1 MIKHCL
7 FPVAGF
13 GTRFL
18 PVTKTVPKELLP
30 ILDKPLI
37 QYAID
42 EAYGSELSE
51 MVLIIN
57 DYKFAIKKYFEPF
70 PYLES
75 MISSSSKIEKL
86 DCIKNITEN
95 CNLNFVNQTEMLGL
109 GHAILQGKDII
120 GNNSFAVI
128 LPDDLCHNE
137 DQSVMSQ
144 MLEIFKKNKDKCI
157 VAVEEVN
164 IKDVKKYGVINF
176 KSSSGN
182 VFHVHDMIE
191 KPSSS
196 EAPSNLAI
204 IGRYI
209 LTPDI
214 FDILEQTEPDQ
225 NGEIQ
230 ITNALR
236 KLAKIGKVIAY
247 KFKGRRIDC
256 GSVDGY
262 IKANMFFLEISNI
275 WSNTEFSSL

>member
-1 MIKHCL
+1 MVKHCI

-18 PVTKTVPKELLP
+18 PVTKIVPKELLP
-30 ILDKPLI
+30 VLEKPLI

-42 EAYGSELSE
+42 EAYGSGMSE
-51 MVLIIN
+51 MILIIN
-57 DYKFAIKKYFEPF
+57 EHKIAIKKYFEPF

-75 MISSSSKIEKL
+75 LISSSPKIDKL
-86 DCIKNITEN
+86 DCINNITKN

-109 GHAILQGKDII
+109 GHAILQGKDVI
-120 GNNSFAVI
+120 GNNPFAVV

-137 DQSVMSQ
+137 DQSVMNQ
-144 MLEIFKKNKDKCI
+144 MCEVFKENKDKCI

-164 IKDVKKYGVINF
+164 IKDVVKYGVISF
-176 KSSSGN
+176 KSSSNN
-182 VFHVHDMIE
+182 VFQVDDMIE
-191 KPSSS
+191 KPSPDV
-196 EAPSNLAI
+196 APSNLAI

-214 FDILEQTEPDQ
+214 FEILEQTKPDQ

-230 ITNALR
+230 ITNAL
-236 KLAKIGKVIAY
+236 KELAKIGKVIAY

-256 GSVDGY
+256 GSVEGF
-262 IKANMFFLEISNI
+262 IEANIL
-275 WSNTEFSSL
+275 FSSLDTRL

>member
-42 EAYGSELSE
+42 EAYESELTE
-51 MVLIIN
+51 MVLVIN
-57 DYKFAIKKYFEPF
+57 EHKLAIKKYFEPF

-75 MISSSSKIEKL
+75 LISSSTKIDKL
-86 DCIKNITEN
+86 NCIHNITRN
-95 CNLNFVNQTEMLGL
+95 CNLNYINQAEMLGL
-109 GHAILQGKDII
+109 GHAILQGKDMI
-120 GNNSFAVI
+120 GNNPFAVI

-137 DQSVMSQ
+137 HQSVMKQ
-144 MLEIFKKNKDKCI
+144 MQEIFKENKDKCI

-164 IKDVKKYGVINF
+164 IKDVDKYGVISF
-176 KSSSGN
+176 KTSFGN
-182 VFHVHDMIE
+182 VFQVDDMIE

-214 FDILEQTEPDQ
+214 FEILEQTEPDH

-236 KLAKIGKVIAY
+236 KIAKNGKVIAY
-247 KFKGRRIDC
+247 KFKGKRIDC

-262 IKANMFFLEISNI
+262 IKANIF
-275 WSNTEFSSL
+275 FSSLDNRL

>member
-1 MIKHCL
+1 MVKHCL

-18 PVTKTVPKELLP
+18 PVTKIVPKELLP
-30 ILDKPLI
+30 VLEKPLI

-42 EAYGSELSE
+42 EAYGSGMSE
-51 MVLIIN
+51 MILIIN
-57 DYKFAIKKYFEPF
+57 EHKIAIKKYFEPF

-75 MISSSSKIEKL
+75 LISSSPKIDKL
-86 DCIKNITEN
+86 DCINNITKN

-109 GHAILQGKDII
+109 GHAILQGKDVI
-120 GNNSFAVI
+120 GNNPFAVV

-137 DQSVMSQ
+137 DQLVMNQ
-144 MLEIFKKNKDKCI
+144 MCELFKENKDKCI

-164 IKDVKKYGVINF
+164 IKDVVKYGVISF
-176 KSSSGN
+176 KSSSNN
-182 VFHVHDMIE
+182 VFQVDGMIE
-191 KPSSS
+191 KPSPDL
-196 EAPSNLAI
+196 APSNLAI

-214 FDILEQTEPDQ
+214 FEIIEQTEPDQ

-230 ITNALR
+230 ITNALME
-236 KLAKIGKVIAY
+236 LAKIGKVIAY

-256 GSVDGY
+256 GSVEGF
-262 IKANMFFLEISNI
+262 IKANTFFSGLD
-275 WSNTEFSSL
+275 TRL

>member
-30 ILDKPLI
+30 ILDKPLL

-42 EAYGSELSE
+42 EAFESGISE
-51 MVLIIN
+51 MVLVIN
-57 DYKFAIKKYFEPF
+57 EHKLAIKKYFEPF

-75 MISSSSKIEKL
+75 LISSSTKIDKL
-86 DCIKNITEN
+86 NCIHNITKN
-95 CNLNFVNQTEMLGL
+95 CNLNYVNQVEMLGL
-109 GHAILQGKDII
+109 GHAILQGKDVI
-120 GNNSFAVI
+120 GNNPFAVV

-137 DQSVMSQ
+137 DQSVMKQ
-144 MLEIFKKNKDKCI
+144 MQEIFEENKDKCI

-164 IKDVKKYGVINF
+164 IKDVDKYGVISF
-176 KSSSGN
+176 ESTSGN
-182 VFHVHDMIE
+182 TFQVDEMIE

-209 LTPDI
+209 FTPDI
-214 FDILEQTEPDQ
+214 FEILEQTEPDH

-236 KLAKIGKVIAY
+236 EIAKNGNVIAY
-247 KFKGRRIDC
+247 KFKGKRIDC

-262 IKANMFFLEISNI
+262 IKANIF
-275 WSNTEFSSL
+275 FSSLDNRL

>member
-18 PVTKTVPKELLP
+18 PVTKSVPKELLP
-30 ILDKPLI
+30 IIDKPLI

-42 EAYGSELSE
+42 EAYESEISE
-51 MVLIIN
+51 MVIVIN
-57 DYKFAIKKYFEPF
+57 EHKLAIKKYFEPF

-75 MISSSSKIEKL
+75 LISSSSKLDKL
-86 DCIKNITEN
+86 DCIKKITKN
-95 CNLNFVNQTEMLGL
+95 CTLNFINQTEMLGL

-120 GNNSFAVI
+120 GNNSFAVV
-128 LPDDLCHNE
+128 LPDDLCHNL

-144 MLEIFKKNKDKCI
+144 MHEIYKENKDKCI
-157 VAVEEVN
+157 IAVEEVN
-164 IKDVKKYGVINF
+164 IKDVEKYGIISF
-176 KSSSGN
+176 QSSCNN
-182 VFHVHDMIE
+182 VLQVDDMIE
-191 KPSSS
+191 KPSCG

-214 FDILEQTEPDQ
+214 FEILERTDLDQ

-236 KLAKIGKVIAY
+236 ELAKIGKVIAY

-256 GSVDGY
+256 GSVEGF
-262 IKANMFFLEISNI
+262 IKANVF
-275 WSNTEFSSL
+275 FSSLDTRL

>member
-18 PVTKTVPKELLP
+18 PVTKSVPKELLP
-30 ILDKPLI
+30 IIDKPLI

-42 EAYGSELSE
+42 EAYESEISE
-51 MVLIIN
+51 MVIVIN
-57 DYKFAIKKYFEPF
+57 DHKLAIKKYFEPF

-75 MISSSSKIEKL
+75 LISSSSKLDKL
-86 DCIKNITEN
+86 DCIKKITKN
-95 CNLNFVNQTEMLGL
+95 CTLNFINQTEMLGL

-120 GNNSFAVI
+120 GNNSFAVV
-128 LPDDLCHNE
+128 LPDDLCHNL
-137 DQSVMSQ
+137 DQSVMGQ
-144 MLEIFKKNKDKCI
+144 MHEIYKENKDKCI
-157 VAVEEVN
+157 IAVEEVN
-164 IKDVKKYGVINF
+164 IKDVEKYGIISF
-176 KSSSGN
+176 QSSCNN
-182 VFHVHDMIE
+182 VLQVDDMIE
-191 KPSSS
+191 KPSCG

-214 FDILEQTEPDQ
+214 FEILERTDLDQ

-236 KLAKIGKVIAY
+236 ELAKIGKVIAY

-256 GSVDGY
+256 GSVEGFV
-262 IKANMFFLEISNI
+262 KANIF
-275 WSNTEFSSL
+275 FSSLDTRL

>member
-1 MIKHCL
+1 MVKHCL

-18 PVTKTVPKELLP
+18 PVTKIVPKELLP
-30 ILDKPLI
+30 VLEKPLI

-42 EAYGSELSE
+42 EAYGSGMSE
-51 MVLIIN
+51 MILIIN
-57 DYKFAIKKYFEPF
+57 EHKIAIKKYFEPF

-75 MISSSSKIEKL
+75 LISSSPKIDKL
-86 DCIKNITEN
+86 DCINNITKN

-109 GHAILQGKDII
+109 GHAILQGKDVI
-120 GNNSFAVI
+120 GNNPFAVV

-137 DQSVMSQ
+137 DQSVMNQ
-144 MLEIFKKNKDKCI
+144 MCEVFKENKDKCI

-164 IKDVKKYGVINF
+164 IKDVVKYGVISF
-176 KSSSGN
+176 KSSSNN
-182 VFHVHDMIE
+182 VFQVDDMIE
-191 KPSSS
+191 KPSPDV
-196 EAPSNLAI
+196 APSNLAI

-214 FDILEQTEPDQ
+214 FEILEQTKPDQ

-230 ITNALR
+230 ITNAL
-236 KLAKIGKVIAY
+236 KELAKIGKVIAY

-256 GSVDGY
+256 GSVEGF
-262 IKANMFFLEISNI
+262 IEANTL
-275 WSNTEFSSL
+275 FSSLDTRL

>member
-1 MIKHCL
+1 MINHCI

-30 ILDKPLI
+30 VLDKPLI

-42 EAYGSELSE
+42 EAYDTGISE
-51 MVLIIN
+51 MVLVMN
-57 DYKFAIKKYFEPF
+57 EYKLAIKKYFEPF
-70 PYLES
+70 PYLEFL
-75 MISSSSKIEKL
+75 ISSSPKIEKL
-86 DCIKNITEN
+86 DCINNITKN
-95 CNLNFVNQTEMLGL
+95 CSLNFINQTEMLGL
-109 GHAILQGKDII
+109 GHAILQGKDVI
-120 GNNSFAVI
+120 GNNPFAVI
-128 LPDDLCHNE
+128 LPDDLCYNE

-144 MLEIFKKNKDKCI
+144 MQEIFKENKDKCI

-164 IKDVKKYGVINF
+164 IKDVEKYGVISI
-176 KSSSGN
+176 KSSSN
-182 VFHVHDMIE
+182 KVFQVEDMIE
-191 KPSSS
+191 KPFPS

-214 FDILEQTEPDQ
+214 FEILEQTEPDH

-236 KLAKIGKVIAY
+236 ELAKDGKVIAY
-247 KFKGRRIDC
+247 KFKGKRIDC
-256 GSVDGY
+256 GSVEGY
-262 IKANMFFLEISNI
+262 IDANIFFSELK
-275 WSNTEFSSL
+275 L

>member
-1 MIKHCL
+1 MIKYCL

-18 PVTKTVPKELLP
+18 PVTKAVPKELLP

-42 EAYGSELSE
+42 EAYESELSE
-51 MVLIIN
+51 MVLVTN
-57 DYKFAIKKYFEPF
+57 EHKSAIKKYFEPF

-75 MISSSSKIEKL
+75 LISSSSKINKL
-86 DCIKNITEN
+86 NCISNITRN
-95 CNLNFVNQTEMLGL
+95 CTLNFINQTEMLGL

-120 GNNSFAVI
+120 GNNPFAVI
-128 LPDDLCHNE
+128 LPDDLCYNE

-144 MLEIFKKNKDKCI
+144 MQEIFKENKDKCI

-164 IKDVKKYGVINF
+164 IKDVDKYGVVSFN
-176 KSSSGN
+176 SSSN
-182 VFHVHDMIE
+182 NAFQVDDMIE
-191 KPSSS
+191 KPPPSK
-196 EAPSNLAI
+196 APSNLAI

-214 FDILEQTEPDQ
+214 FEILEQTKPDH

-236 KLAKIGKVIAY
+236 EIAKNGKVIAY
-247 KFKGRRIDC
+247 KFKGKRIDC
-256 GSVDGY
+256 GSVEGY
-262 IKANMFFLEISNI
+262 LKANIFFSELK
-275 WSNTEFSSL
+275 L

>member
-30 ILDKPLI
+30 ILEKPLI

-42 EAYGSELSE
+42 EAYESGASE
-51 MVLIIN
+51 MVLVIN
-57 DYKFAIKKYFEPF
+57 EHKLAIKKYFEPF

-75 MISSSSKIEKL
+75 LISSSSKINQLK
-86 DCIKNITEN
+86 CIDNITKN
-95 CNLNFVNQTEMLGL
+95 CSLNFINQTEMLGL

-120 GNNSFAVI
+120 GDNPFAVI

-144 MLEIFKKNKDKCI
+144 MQKLFKENKDKCI
-157 VAVEEVN
+157 VAVEQVN
-164 IKDVKKYGVINF
+164 IKDVEKYGVISF
-176 KSSSGN
+176 RPSSNN
-182 VFHVHDMIE
+182 VFQVDDMIE
-191 KPSSS
+191 KPSPNQ
-196 EAPSNLAI
+196 APSNLAI

-214 FDILEQTEPDQ
+214 FETLEQAKPDQ

-230 ITNALR
+230 ITDALR
-236 KLAKIGKVIAY
+236 ELAQIGKVIAY

-262 IKANMFFLEISNI
+262 IEANVF
-275 WSNTEFSSL
+275 FSSLETRL

>member
-1 MIKHCL
+1 MIKYCL

-37 QYAID
+37 QYAVN
-42 EAYGSELSE
+42 EAFESGMSE
-51 MVLIIN
+51 MVIVLN
-57 DYKFAIKKYFEPF
+57 EHKLAIKKYFEPF

-75 MISSSSKIEKL
+75 LISSSPKIDKL
-86 DCIKNITEN
+86 DCINNITKN
-95 CNLNFVNQTEMLGL
+95 CTINFINQTEMLGL

-120 GNNSFAVI
+120 KNNAFGVV
-128 LPDDLCHNE
+128 LPDDLCHSE
-137 DQSVMSQ
+137 DQSVMNQ
-144 MLEIFKKNKDKCI
+144 MQEIYKHNKDKCI

-164 IKDVKKYGVINF
+164 LEDVQKYGVIKFN
-176 KSSSGN
+176 SSSN
-182 VFHVHDMIE
+182 DIFHVDDMIE
-191 KPSSS
+191 KPSPI

-209 LTPDI
+209 LTPEI
-214 FDILEQTEPDQ
+214 FEVIERTEPDQ

-236 KLAKIGKVIAY
+236 ELAKIGKVIAY

-256 GSVDGY
+256 GSVEGFV
-262 IKANMFFLEISNI
+262 KANIF
-275 WSNTEFSSL
+275 FSSLDTGL

>member
-18 PVTKTVPKELLP
+18 PATKTIPKELLP

-37 QYAID
+37 QYAVD
-42 EAYGSELSE
+42 ESHESGLSV
-51 MVLIIN
+51 MVFVIN
-57 DYKFAIKKYFEPF
+57 EHKLAIKKYFEPF

-75 MISSSSKIEKL
+75 LISTSPKIEKL
-86 DCIKNITEN
+86 KCINKITKN
-95 CNLNFVNQTEMLGL
+95 CNLNFINQTEMLGL
-109 GHAILQGKDII
+109 GHAILQGKNII
-120 GNNSFAVI
+120 GKNPFAVI

-144 MLEIFKKNKDKCI
+144 MIEIFKENKDKCVI
-157 VAVEEVN
+157 AVEEVN
-164 IKDVKKYGVINF
+164 IKDIEKYGVISF
-176 KSSSGN
+176 KSSSN
-182 VFHVHDMIE
+182 NIYQVDDMVE
-191 KPSSS
+191 KPAYND
-196 EAPSNLAI
+196 APSNLAI

-214 FDILEQTEPDQ
+214 FEVLEHTEPDQ

-236 KLAKIGKVIAY
+236 ELAKIGKVLAY

-256 GSVDGY
+256 GSVEGY
-262 IKANMFFLEISNI
+262 IKANVFFSDN
-275 WSNTEFSSL
+275 N

>member
-7 FPVAGF
+7 FPAAGF

-30 ILDKPLI
+30 ILEKPLI

-42 EAYGSELSE
+42 EAHDSGMSK
-51 MVLIIN
+51 MVLVLN
-57 DYKFAIKKYFEPF
+57 EHKLAIKKYFEPF

-75 MISSSSKIEKL
+75 LISSTSKIEKL
-86 DCIKNITEN
+86 DCINKITEN
-95 CNLNFVNQTEMLGL
+95 CTLEFINQTEMLGL
-109 GHAILQGKDII
+109 GHAILQGKEII
-120 GNNSFAVI
+120 RNNPFAVI
-128 LPDDLCHNE
+128 LPDDLCYCEEN
-137 DQSVMSQ
+137 SVLGQ
-144 MLEIFKKNKDKCI
+144 MLEISKDNMDKCI
-157 VAVEEVN
+157 LAVEEVN
-164 IKDVKKYGVINF
+164 TKDIEKYGVISI
-176 KSSSGN
+176 KSSFKN
-182 VFHVHDMIE
+182 VFQVDDMIE
-191 KPSSS
+191 KPLPS

-214 FDILEQTEPDQ
+214 FEILERTEPDI

-236 KLAKIGKVIAY
+236 ELAKVGKVIAY

-256 GSVDGY
+256 GSVKGFV
-262 IKANMFFLEISNI
+262 KANIFYSKLK
-275 WSNTEFSSL
+275 

>member
-1 MIKHCL
+1 MVKHCL

-18 PVTKTVPKELLP
+18 PVTKIVPKELLP
-30 ILDKPLI
+30 VLEKPLI

-42 EAYGSELSE
+42 EAYGSGMSE
-51 MVLIIN
+51 MILIIN
-57 DYKFAIKKYFEPF
+57 EHKIAIKKYFEPF

-75 MISSSSKIEKL
+75 LISSSPKIDKL
-86 DCIKNITEN
+86 DCINNITKN

-109 GHAILQGKDII
+109 GHAILQGKDVI
-120 GNNSFAVI
+120 GNNPFAVV

-137 DQSVMSQ
+137 DQLVMNQ
-144 MLEIFKKNKDKCI
+144 MCELFKENKDKCI

-164 IKDVKKYGVINF
+164 IKDVVKYGVISF
-176 KSSSGN
+176 KSSSNN
-182 VFHVHDMIE
+182 VFQVDDMIE
-191 KPSSS
+191 KPSPDV
-196 EAPSNLAI
+196 APSNLAI

-214 FDILEQTEPDQ
+214 FEILEQTKPDQ

-230 ITNALR
+230 ITNAL
-236 KLAKIGKVIAY
+236 KELAKIGKVIAY

-256 GSVDGY
+256 GSVEGF
-262 IKANMFFLEISNI
+262 IEANTL
-275 WSNTEFSSL
+275 FSSLDTRL

>member
-1 MIKHCL
+1 MVKHCL

-18 PVTKTVPKELLP
+18 PVTKIVPKELLP
-30 ILDKPLI
+30 VLEKPLI

-42 EAYGSELSE
+42 EAYGSGMSE
-51 MVLIIN
+51 MILIIN
-57 DYKFAIKKYFEPF
+57 EHKIAIKKYFEPF

-75 MISSSSKIEKL
+75 LISSSPKIDKL
-86 DCIKNITEN
+86 DCINNITKN

-109 GHAILQGKDII
+109 GHAILQGKDVI
-120 GNNSFAVI
+120 GNNPFAVV

-137 DQSVMSQ
+137 DQLVMNQ
-144 MLEIFKKNKDKCI
+144 MCELFKENKDKCI

-164 IKDVKKYGVINF
+164 IKDVVKYGVISF
-176 KSSSGN
+176 KSSSNN
-182 VFHVHDMIE
+182 VFQVDDMIE
-191 KPSSS
+191 KPSPDV
-196 EAPSNLAI
+196 APSNLAI

-214 FDILEQTEPDQ
+214 FEILEQTKPDQ

-230 ITNALR
+230 ITNAL
-236 KLAKIGKVIAY
+236 KELAKIGKVIAY

-256 GSVDGY
+256 GSVEGF
-262 IKANMFFLEISNI
+262 IEANIL
-275 WSNTEFSSL
+275 FSSLDTRL

>member
-42 EAYGSELSE
+42 EAYESELTE
-51 MVLIIN
+51 MVLVIN
-57 DYKFAIKKYFEPF
+57 EHKLAIKKYFEPF

-75 MISSSSKIEKL
+75 LISSSTKIDKL
-86 DCIKNITEN
+86 NCINNITRN
-95 CNLNFVNQTEMLGL
+95 CNLNYINQAEMLGL
-109 GHAILQGKDII
+109 GHAILQGKDMI
-120 GNNSFAVI
+120 GNNPFAVV

-137 DQSVMSQ
+137 HQSVMKQ
-144 MLEIFKKNKDKCI
+144 MQEIFKENKDKCI

-164 IKDVKKYGVINF
+164 IKDVDKYGVISF
-176 KSSSGN
+176 KTSFGN
-182 VFHVHDMIE
+182 VFQVDDMIE

-214 FDILEQTEPDQ
+214 FEILEQTEPDH

-236 KLAKIGKVIAY
+236 KIAKNGKVIAY
-247 KFKGRRIDC
+247 KFKGKRIDC

-262 IKANMFFLEISNI
+262 IKANIF
-275 WSNTEFSSL
+275 FSSLDNRL